1 MENLGRIIDDFTH
14 PTTGSLHGAA
24 FIAVDNHGH
33 IIYQRASGRAGSAPD
48 DATPLK
54 LDSLYWIASLTK
66 LVTAVA
72 TVQLVE
78 RGILTLDEDV
88 RDKVQ
93 ELRDAQVL
101 RGMERDLFI
110 IFRLRLQL
118 TRYAISN
125 MLSHAAGFGYD
136 SSSPLL
142 QEWST
147 SQGRT
152 AHTFSGSMDG
162 YRHPFIYQPGTSW
175 EYGAGVEWAGQL
187 IEQVTGSTLGEY
199 MQTNIW
205 SRLGATSTTFH
216 PELRPDTLPPQMQM
230 GERVSV
236 GQGNESIKPGKVILG
251 HPLKDDIGGIGLFST
266 PMDFMKLLSALVQGN
281 GPLLSKEG
289 VDLLFAPQ
297 LSDESRMVMP
307 KALGKQMRRVLGI
320 YSMDDAEQADHSLGG
335 PITLKDIPGRRR
347 RGTVSWGGLP
357 NLHWWVDRET
367 GVAAALFTQIMPPA
381 DAVVTDLLIKLEKAL
396 YGIVSRA
403 RKSAGETKL

>member
-1 MENLGRIIDDFTH
+1 MENLDRIIDDFTH

-24 FIAVDNHGH
+24 FIAVDNHGQ
-33 IIYQRASGRAGSAPD
+33 IIYQRAAGRAGSAPD

-78 RGILTLDEDV
+78 RGLLTLDEEV

-101 RGMERDLFI
+101 CRSAQPEFQAVRGKLT
-110 IFRLRLQL
+110 LR
-118 TRYAISN
+118 N

-147 SQGRT
+147 SQGRM

-162 YRHPFIYQPGTSW
+162 YRHPLIYQPGMSW

-187 IEQVTGSTLGEY
+187 IEQVTGSTLEEY
-199 MQTNIW
+199 MQANIW

-236 GQGNESIKPGKVILG
+236 GQGNESIKRGKVILG
-251 HPLKDDIGGIGLFST
+251 YPLKDDIGGIGLFST
-266 PMDFMKLLSALVQGN
+266 PMDFIKLLSALVQGG
-281 GPLLSKEG
+281 GPLLNKEG

-297 LSDESRMVMP
+297 LNDESRMAMP

-320 YSMDDAEQADHSLGG
+320 HSGDDAGHADHSLGG

-357 NLHWWVDRET
+357 NLHWWVDREA
-367 GVAAALFTQIMPPA
+367 GVAAALFTQLMPPA
-381 DAVVTDLLIKLEKAL
+381 DAVVTDLLIELEKVL
-396 YGIVSRA
+396 YGVVGRA